1 VHVVRLSALGG
12 VLAALF
18 LGGRPDTGGNSLLV
32 AAAIAV
38 GVLALAIAAIGAY
51 VLVRATLAKSH
62 RTVVAR

>member
-1 VHVVRLSALGG
+1 

-18 LGGRPDTGGNSLLV
+18 FGGRPDTGGNSLLV